1 MIARR
6 NLVEQYAFSN
16 IDSQSNSMTQN
27 KGKGPEMIELR
38 NKIALVTGGSR
49 GIGSAI
55 ARAFAAAG
63 ANVVITY
70 KSDTRAAN
78 ALVKAIGELDV
89 ECLALQTSVDQR
101 KSVSKVIKTTL
112 RKFGKIDIL
121 VNNAGIWKRGEIGTM
136 TDAQWDETV
145 DTNLKGVFLF
155 CNEVSP
161 IMKRQGSG
169 KIINIAS
176 TAGQRGEP
184 FYSHYAASKGGVIAF
199 TKSIGVE
206 LAPYG
211 INVNSVAPGWVETDM
226 TMEVLGDTSLRS
238 EIDRAIPR
246 GKVAVPE
253 DIVGSVLFLASDL
266 SNHIV
271 GATINVNG
279 GSVLF

>member
-27 KGKGPEMIELR
+27 EGKGPEMIELR

-70 KSDTRAAN
+70 KSDKRAAN

-226 TMEVLGDTSLRS
+226 TMKVLGDLSLRS
-238 EIDRAIPR
+238 GIDRAIPR

>member
-1 MIARR
+1 M
-6 NLVEQYAFSN
+6 
-16 IDSQSNSMTQN
+16 MQN
-27 KGKGPEMIELR
+27 EGKGPEMIELR

-55 ARAFAAAG
+55 ARAFATAG
-63 ANVVITY
+63 ANVVVTY
-70 KSDTRAAN
+70 KSDKRAAN

-89 ECLALQTSVDQR
+89 ECIALQTSVDQR

-211 INVNSVAPGWVETDM
+211 INVNSVAPGWVETEM
-226 TMEVLGDTSLRS
+226 TMGVLRDTSLRS
-238 EIDRAIPR
+238 EIERGIPT

-271 GATINVNG
+271 GATLSVNG

>member
-70 KSDTRAAN
+70 KSDKRAAN

-211 INVNSVAPGWVETDM
+211 INVNSVAPGWVDTDM

>member
-6 NLVEQYAFSN
+6 NLIEQYAFSN
-16 IDSQSNSMTQN
+16 MGFQSNSMMQN
-27 KGKGPEMIELR
+27 KGKGLEMIELR

-70 KSDTRAAN
+70 KSDKRAAN
-78 ALVKAIGELDV
+78 ALAKAISELDV

-226 TMEVLGDTSLRS
+226 TVGVLGDTSLRS

-271 GATINVNG
+271 GATISVNG